1 MLTSTTKRR
10 LGLGSVAAIA
20 LGSTLAASPLASAAP
35 GPDAVATEAAQVRG
49 ADSPAA
55 IDGSYIVVM
64 KKDHGGDAATK
75 KAARSLAGSH
85 DAKVRRTFDTIDA
98 FSASMTASEAE
109 ELAADP
115 KVAYVQ
121 ANQRLQLSPQ
131 EQSDPSAEVAW
142 GLDRSDQRDLPLDG
156 AYTAPSDGAG
166 VSAYVVD
173 TGIYAEHSDFGGRAQ
188 VGTDTIG
195 DGGEG
200 VDCHGHGSH
209 VAGTIAGETWGL
221 AKAANV
227 FGVRVLDCQG
237 SGTTESVVAGIEW
250 VTENAQ
256 KPAVAN
262 MSLGGPADDVLDAAV
277 AESVAAGITFVVAAG
292 NESSDACGVSPAKE
306 PTAITVGASDN
317 ADAQAEF
324 SNYGTCLDLYAPGV
338 DVESVGIGDPAATDT
353 MSGTS
358 MASPHAAGGAA
369 LFLAANPEATPEE
382 VAAALTES
390 ATPDKV
396 TNPGEGSPNKLLY
409 VGAEG

>member
-1 MLTSTTKRR
+1 MLTSTTRRR
-10 LGLGSVAAIA
+10 LGLASVAAIA
-20 LGSTLAASPLASAAP
+20 LGSTLAASPLANAAP
-35 GPDAVATEAAQVRG
+35 GPDAVPGAEVRG
-49 ADSPAA
+49 ADSAAA

-75 KAARSLAGSH
+75 SAARSLALSH
-85 DAKVRRTFDTIDA
+85 DAKLRRTFDTIDG
-98 FSASMTASEAE
+98 FSAAMTASEAE
-109 ELAADP
+109 ALAADP
-115 KVAYVQ
+115 RVEYVQ
-121 ANQRLQLSPQ
+121 ANQRLQLSPS
-131 EQSDPSAEVAW
+131 EASSPKAEVAW

-156 AYTAPSDGAG
+156 SYTAPSDAEG

-173 TGIYAEHSDFGGRAQ
+173 TGIYAEHSDFEGRAQ

-209 VAGTIAGETWGL
+209 VAGTIAGATWGL
-221 AKAANV
+221 AKKADV
-227 FGVRVLDCQG
+227 YGVRVLDCQG

-262 MSLGGPADDVLDAAV
+262 MSLGGPQDDVLDAAV

-292 NESSDACGVSPAKE
+292 NESSDACGVSPARE
-306 PTAITVGASDN
+306 PSAITVGATD
-317 ADAQAEF
+317 ADDAQAVF
-324 SNYGTCLDLYAPGV
+324 SNYGTCLDIYAPGV
-338 DVESVGIGDPAATDT
+338 DVESVGIGDPSATDT

-358 MASPHAAGGAA
+358 MASPHAAGGAV
-369 LFLAANPEATPEE
+369 LYLAANPEATPDQ
-382 VAAALTES
+382 VAEALTTA

>member
-10 LGLGSVAAIA
+10 LGLASVAAIA
-20 LGSTLAASPLASAAP
+20 LGSTLVGSTLAASPLANAAP
-35 GPDAVATEAAQVRG
+35 DPDAVSGVAIRG

-64 KKDHGGDAATK
+64 KKDHSAGAATK
-75 KAARSLAGSH
+75 KAARSLALSH
-85 DAKVRRTFDTIDA
+85 DAKLRRTFDTIDG
-98 FSASMTASEAE
+98 FSAAMTASEAKA
-109 ELAADP
+109 LAADP
-115 KVAYVQ
+115 RVEYVQ
-121 ANQRLQLSPQ
+121 ANQRFQLT
-131 EQSDPSAEVAW
+131 ETAW

-173 TGIYAEHSDFGGRAQ
+173 TGIYAEHGDFGGRAQ

-209 VAGTIAGETWGL
+209 VAGTIAGTTWGL

-227 FGVRVLDCQG
+227 YGVRVLDCQG

-262 MSLGGPADDVLDAAV
+262 MSLGGPVDDVLDAAV

-306 PTAITVGASDN
+306 PTAITAGATDD
-317 ADAQAEF
+317 ADAQADF
-324 SNYGTCLDLYAPGV
+324 SNYGTCVDLYAPGV
-338 DVESVGIGDPAATDT
+338 DIESVGIGDPAATDT

-358 MASPHAAGGAA
+358 MASPHVAGGAA
-369 LFLAANPEATPEE
+369 LYLAANPEATPAE
-382 VAAALTES
+382 VAEALTTN